1 MIVSNRQRRILE
13 VLLQRKEAT
22 ANEIAEEVQ
31 ISARTV
37 HRDISE
43 MKGLLSD
50 YGLFLATKS
59 GKGIAI
65 QGSEDNLVQFHK
77 VLAHFETV
85 TYAPEE
91 RKTLILCR
99 LLEAFEPIKLFSLA
113 YEMRA
118 AIPTISRDLD
128 EIDPQLSKYKLELI
142 RKRGY
147 GVEIKGMEG
156 AKRALIEW
164 LVREYLDESDLFDP
178 GPISSNPWTVSRRLL
193 HMVGKDHFLPI
204 ERMLW
209 ELEEKWPRRLT
220 ETAYMRLLLKLSI
233 AVARM
238 RCGHWLS
245 NRKSG
250 KQGNEA
256 AGDTTDL
263 PPPHLQPFLD
273 AFPWEWPA
281 AELEAMQSLF
291 VHAMA
296 EAVKQE
302 ENLLHQNGAAAAD
315 AADRLIQTIGKKLNM
330 PFDEDQSLL
339 EGLVNHLAPAMDRLS
354 RGEAIR
360 NPLLAQIRKD
370 FAVLFNAIRGAIDEL
385 PFAKLVPDEEI
396 GYLAMHFGASM
407 ERLNQLK
414 RVRAIIVCTSGIG
427 SSKLL
432 AARIAKQFPRIEL
445 IGNYSWYE
453 ASRIPQTQY
462 DLIVSTVDLPID
474 AGRYVKISPLLTGE
488 ETEKLRAF
496 MGSLSIDE
504 AAWSEEGK
512 REDAG
517 GWERMKQM
525 NAYTSAIIQVL
536 EPFAVHQLLA
546 SSGPLSDVVSSLLAP
561 LASELEPKGT
571 AAVAKL
577 LLEREQASSQAIAG
591 TQLALFHTRSD
602 HISKPILKLYRLEEP
617 LWLGEGGD
625 NEVRRILLMLAPL
638 QLSRPVLEILSEIS
652 VLLLQPEFEALLEDA
667 EADAIKLYVSQ
678 QLEAYIQSKWRGRDL
693 T

>member
-1 MIVSNRQRRILE
+1 MVSNRQRRILE

-65 QGSEDNLVQFHK
+65 QGSDDNLAQFHK

-147 GVEIKGMEG
+147 GVEIKGVES

-193 HMVGKDHFLPI
+193 HMVGKDHFLFI
-204 ERMLW
+204 ERILW

-220 ETAYMRLLLKLSI
+220 ESAYMRLLLKLSI

-238 RCGHWLS
+238 RSGHWLS
-245 NRKSG
+245 SRKPG
-250 KQGNEA
+250 KQGHGGA
-256 AGDTTDL
+256 ADAADL

-281 AELEAMQSLF
+281 AELEAMQELF

-302 ENLLHQNGAAAAD
+302 ENLLHQNGAAAAE
-315 AADRLIQTIGKKLNM
+315 AADRLIHAIGEKLNM
-330 PFDEDQSLL
+330 PFDQDHSLL

-370 FAVLFNAIRGAIDEL
+370 FAVLFTAIREAIDEL
-385 PFAKLVPDEEI
+385 PIAKLVPDEEI

-453 ASRIPQTQY
+453 ASRIPPMQY

-496 MGSLSIDE
+496 MGSLSVDE
-504 AAWSEEGK
+504 DAKGEQGK
-512 REDAG
+512 PEDAG

-536 EPFAVHQLLA
+536 EPFAVHQLHA
-546 SSGPLSDVVSSLLAP
+546 SPGPLSDVVSSMLAP
-561 LASELEPKGT
+561 LASELEPEGT
-571 AAVAKL
+571 GAIAKL

-602 HISKPILKLYRLEEP
+602 YISKPILKLYRLEEP
-617 LWLGEGGD
+617 LWLGAGGEY
-625 NEVRRILLMLAPL
+625 EVRRILLMLAPL